1 MTDCIFCRIIKGE
14 IPSAKIYESND
25 VISFLDIAPANKGHA
40 LVMPK
45 QHYESFAD
53 VPKKITDEMID
64 VIKKIGAAQ
73 KKAIGS
79 GGFNILLND
88 AKIAGQEIPHS
99 HMHIIPRFAN
109 DGLKFI
115 WPQKKYAEGELNQ
128 YLEKIKKEIK

>member
-115 WPQKKYAEGELNQ
+115 LPPKTNFY
-128 YLEKIKKEIK
+128 

>member
-1 MTDCIFCRIIKGE
+1 MNGCIFCKIIKGE
-14 IPSAKIYESND
+14 IPSAKIYESKD
-25 VISFLDIAPANKGHA
+25 IISFLDIAPANKGHA
-40 LVMPK
+40 LVMPR

-53 VPKKITDEMID
+53 VPEKITNELIE
-64 VIKKIGAAQ
+64 VIKKIGKAQ
-73 KKAIGS
+73 KKSLGA

-115 WPQKKYAEGELNQ
+115 WPQKKYTEGELDQ